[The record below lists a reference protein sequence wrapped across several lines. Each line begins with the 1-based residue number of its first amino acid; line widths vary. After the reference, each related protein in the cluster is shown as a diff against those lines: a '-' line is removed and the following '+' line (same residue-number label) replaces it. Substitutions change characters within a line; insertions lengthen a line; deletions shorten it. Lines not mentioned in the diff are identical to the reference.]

1 MDEPKRVRASALFQN
16 VGAGLD
22 FYPGLGLDER
32 DDLDHRGMDV
42 ASAKRDGRAQRKA
55 WRPVCARPRIRA

>member
-22 FYPGLGLDER
+22 FDPGLGLDER
-32 DDLDHRGMDV
+32 DDLDV
-42 ASAKRDGRAQRKA
+42 ASTKRDGRAQRKA
-55 WRPVCARPRIRA
+55 